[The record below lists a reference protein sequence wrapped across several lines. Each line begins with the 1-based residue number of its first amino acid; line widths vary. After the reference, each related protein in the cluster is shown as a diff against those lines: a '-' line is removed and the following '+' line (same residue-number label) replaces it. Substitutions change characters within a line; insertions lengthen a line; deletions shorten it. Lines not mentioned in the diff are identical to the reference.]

1 MVRARLHI
9 ICGNCGCND
18 EFEYRIVKDGHDNG
32 ETQTPAV
39 YIVCNNCVTLHDL
52 SDTIKEKDR
61 DVLNGL
67 EEYEEAQAVEAQ
79 INEAEREEGPK

>member
-1 MVRARLHI
+1 MARARLHI

-39 YIVCNNCVTLHDL
+39 FISCNNCGTLHDL
-52 SDTIKEKDR
+52 SDTIKEKDS
-61 DVLNGL
+61 DCFTQQSHTLCLISDEPIEKKN
-67 EEYEEAQAVEAQ
+67 
-79 INEAEREEGPK
+79 NE